1 MKKENSWIYE
11 KSFKTVTVRN
21 VALTKP
27 YFHNGAFNTL
37 EEVMDFYN
45 EGGGE
50 GLGLQVKNQT
60 LASDKLNL
68 SQTEI
73 KQIIAFLNSLT
84 DTSRK

>member
-45 EGGGE
+45 EGGRRRSWLTSE
-50 GLGLQVKNQT
+50 K
-60 LASDKLNL
+60 SD
-68 SQTEI
+68 
-73 KQIIAFLNSLT
+73 AGFG
-84 DTSRK
+84 